1 MGTLNETNTE
11 RKRKDKKTNIGQTA
25 PNPPVPPRTYYTRPI
40 ARLGVLLWGL
50 PTRYLEKDADD
61 QAAKTQIRPTIQ

>member
-1 MGTLNETNTE
+1 MGTLNETNME

-40 ARLGVLLWGL
+40 ARLGVLLWGFANEI
-50 PTRYLEKDADD
+50 P
-61 QAAKTQIRPTIQ
+61 